1 MNPLIVPHMQQ
12 QQPWN
17 SAPTPS
23 TSYVSISPKSAQQEQ
38 SLKAEDV
45 WRARKKQKRN
55 KPTLSCEECVER
67 KTKVGARVLPSR
79 QATRRRGF
87 HCLKQT
93 SLAKTRGH
101 WEPFSQEIHLKFY
114 NTISSGFS
122 LGHLLF
128 PCSCL
133 SSRCNA
139 FVSSQ
144 AGSGLR
150 PTASHCSLF
159 PETKCDDSV
168 AAQKQC

>member
-79 QATRRRGF
+79 QASRRRDF
-87 HCLKQT
+87 HCLSKT
-93 SLAKTRGH
+93 SLAKTRDH

-114 NTISSGFS
+114 TLSPLALVWAISYSRAHVS
-122 LGHLLF
+122 HHDAT
-128 PCSCL
+128 L
-133 SSRCNA
+133 SSPVRR
-139 FVSSQ
+139 VQ
-144 AGSGLR
+144 ACGRLHPIARYSPR
-150 PTASHCSLF
+150 PNVT
-159 PETKCDDSV
+159 TR
-168 AAQKQC
+168 